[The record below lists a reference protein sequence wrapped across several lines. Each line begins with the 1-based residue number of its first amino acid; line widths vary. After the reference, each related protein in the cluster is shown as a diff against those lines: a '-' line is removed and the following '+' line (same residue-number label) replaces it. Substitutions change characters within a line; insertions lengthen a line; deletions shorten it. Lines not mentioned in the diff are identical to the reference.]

1 MSSYQDHI
9 IAHYKFEDAG
19 NIGKDYSGQGKD
31 GIAAGLSVPS
41 VAKVSGRNAAAF
53 AGEQWN
59 VVFSVTFRSIS
70 TCQR

>member
-9 IAHYKFEDAG
+9 IAHYKFEDAD

-41 VAKVSGRNAAAF
+41 VAKVSGRNAATF
-53 AGEQWN
+53 AGETMEHRI
-59 VVFSVTFRSIS
+59 FSYLQIYFKM
-70 TCQR
+70 